1 MYVHMFAYMYVNI
14 IWLFMF
20 IQAINVGMLVAVTM
34 DKYKDRSLIG
44 RVQEISGDSLVL
56 EWMAGSYSAS
66 EAN

>member
-1 MYVHMFAYMYVNI
+1 M
-14 IWLFMF
+14 
-20 IQAINVGMLVAVTM
+20 GMLVAVTM